1 MPGGK
6 IAMAE
11 SFDDPAHRSRRRFV
25 LGGAAA
31 ALSLATAPGAQ
42 AKGGRRRIALYNT
55 NTGEAIDTVYWAE
68 GRYLGQALL
77 RIDKLL
83 RDHRTNQSAPTDLAL
98 IDLLYRIRRR
108 MRVRRPWHVISGYR
122 SPATNEALRRK
133 LPGVAAKS
141 LHTLG
146 KAVDVRLPGRTL
158 MALRRVAHFQRAG
171 GVGLYPGS
179 AFVHLDTGAVRY
191 WIGRGVPIGK
201 RSALDAD
208 ADGCGCPCCDGEHS
222 GPRHVLL

>member
-11 SFDDPAHRSRRRFV
+11 SFDDPTQRSRRRFV
-25 LGGAAA
+25 LGAAAA
-31 ALSLATAPGAQ
+31 ALSMAGMPGAQ
-42 AKGGRRRIALYNT
+42 AAGGKRRIALYNT
-55 NTGEAIDTVYWAE
+55 NTGEALDTVYWAE
-68 GRYLGQALL
+68 GRYLGEALL
-77 RIDKLL
+77 RIDRLL
-83 RDHRTNQSAPTDLAL
+83 RDHRTNERAPTDLAL
-98 IDLLYRIRRR
+98 IDLLYRIRQR
-108 MRVRRPWHVISGYR
+108 MRSRRPWHVISGYR
-122 SPATNEALRRK
+122 SPATNAALRK
-133 LPGVAAKS
+133 KIPGVAAKS

-191 WIGRGVPIGK
+191 WIGRGVPVGK

-208 ADGCGCPCCDGEHS
+208 GGGCPCCGGEHD
-222 GPRHVLL
+222 VV